1 MPEQND
7 ALNTVG
13 DRMVM
18 FFRGK
23 KGGRSNQI
31 ALLLVVFIPKQG
43 GRCKP
48 NSKALSS
55 GGSQSDDL
63 H

>member
-18 FFRGK
+18 FLRGK
-23 KGGRSNQI
+23 KGDAATRS
-31 ALLLVVFIPKQG
+31 
-43 GRCKP
+43 GRC
-48 NSKALSS
+48 
-55 GGSQSDDL
+55 
-63 H
+63 

>member
-18 FFRGK
+18 F
-23 KGGRSNQI
+23 
-31 ALLLVVFIPKQG
+31 L
-43 GRCKP
+43 
-48 NSKALSS
+48 
-55 GGSQSDDL
+55 
-63 H
+63 

>member
-18 FFRGK
+18 FLWGK
-23 KGGRSNQI
+23 KGGHSNQI
-31 ALLLVVFIPKQG
+31 ALLLVVFIPKLG

-48 NSKALSS
+48 LIEAM
-55 GGSQSDDL
+55 GSL
-63 H
+63 EHLR

>member
-18 FFRGK
+18 FFKGE

-31 ALLLVVFIPKQG
+31 GPLLVVFIPKLG

-48 NSKALSS
+48 LWGDGVARTPPV
-55 GGSQSDDL
+55 
-63 H
+63 